1 MASKSSRYSVT
12 LLALRIVFFMS
23 AETYFLRNVLET
35 CKQRE
40 TTNIVIRRKLDLKL
54 KVHGD
59 KDHVAV
65 ENNFFFIKC
74 RSLN

>member
-1 MASKSSRYSVT
+1 MAAKSSRYSVT

-40 TTNIVIRRKLDLKL
+40 TTNITSYQTKFGSQAQSTQR
-54 KVHGD
+54 
-59 KDHVAV
+59 
-65 ENNFFFIKC
+65 
-74 RSLN
+74 